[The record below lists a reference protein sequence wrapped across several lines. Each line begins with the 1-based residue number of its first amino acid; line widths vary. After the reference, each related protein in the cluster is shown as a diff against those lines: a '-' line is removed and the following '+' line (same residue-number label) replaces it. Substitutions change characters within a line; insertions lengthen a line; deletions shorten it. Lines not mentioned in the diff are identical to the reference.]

1 MGVTSNMAL
10 EAQMEQ
16 ALEEATENILQILLE
31 QEPIPE
37 KDEEGEPI
45 DKEAYIDE
53 MRVEIIGNLESDP
66 YYYEDLLNE
75 YEGLTY
81 EQRLAM

>member
-1 MGVTSNMAL
+1 MGASSERARQAS
-10 EAQMEQ
+10 EKK
-16 ALEEATENILQILLE
+16 ALEEATEYVLEILLE

-53 MRVEIIGNLESDP
+53 MRVEISGNLESDP